1 MKHSRI
7 PRPRVA
13 RAGLGACALV
23 AAALMPGFAPPAQD
37 DGVDAES
44 AHAVIGDT
52 RTALEEWGITRRLI
66 SQEKR
71 DWTLGRE
78 VLRDRI
84 DVMRSEI
91 ESFTTRIEEAQATI
105 AETDEKRAELFE
117 ENEAL
122 KASSR
127 ALTDKVVALEAR
139 TRALLARLPEPIREK
154 VKPLSQRF
162 PEPEAETKLSL
173 GERFQNIVGVLN
185 EVNKFHREIT
195 VTSEVRALPDGTS
208 VEVTSLYLGVS
219 QGYYANAN
227 GTLAG
232 VGTSTSGGWVWR
244 QANEAAPRIR
254 DAIAIVNSE
263 QAAAFVPLPV
273 QIDAE
278 IDS

>member
-1 MKHSRI
+1 MKHSSLSL
-7 PRPRVA
+7 A
-13 RAGLGACALV
+13 ACALL
-23 AAALMPGFAPPAQD
+23 AAALLPGFAPRAQD
-37 DGVDAES
+37 DGAVDLDAS
-44 AHAVIGDT
+44 KAAIDDA
-52 RTALEEWGITRRLI
+52 RTALEEWGLTRRLI

-84 DVMRSEI
+84 EVMRAEI
-91 ESFTTRIEEAQATI
+91 EAFTARIEEAEANI
-105 AETDEKRAELFE
+105 AETDEQRAELFA
-117 ENEAL
+117 ENESL
-122 KASSR
+122 KASSA
-127 ALTDKVVALEAR
+127 ALGETVRSLEAR

-162 PEPEAETKLSL
+162 PEPDAETKLSL

-195 VTSEVRALPDGTS
+195 VASEVRALPDGSS

-219 QGYYANAN
+219 QGYYANSS

-232 VGTSTSGGWVWR
+232 VGTATATGWVWR
-244 QANEAAPRIR
+244 PANEAAEQIR
-254 DAIAIVNSE
+254 RAIAIVNSE
-263 QAAAFVPLPV
+263 QAAAFVPLPM

-278 IDS
+278 TNS